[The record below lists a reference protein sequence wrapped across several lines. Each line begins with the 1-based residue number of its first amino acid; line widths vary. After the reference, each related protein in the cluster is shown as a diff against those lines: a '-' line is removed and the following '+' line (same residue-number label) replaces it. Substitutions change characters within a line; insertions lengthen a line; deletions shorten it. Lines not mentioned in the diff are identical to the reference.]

1 MFAGIGGFRSGLTR
15 AGGFRCVGP
24 VSYTHL
30 RFATVEKCSL
40 CDYARY
46 DYTAA
51 KAVIAD
57 YYGVVVSTL
66 PRMARS

>member
-1 MFAGIGGFRSGLTR
+1 MVTEILPQPANG
-15 AGGFRCVGP
+15 
-24 VSYTHL
+24 
-30 RFATVEKCSL
+30 RFAMVEKCSL

-57 YYGVVVSTL
+57 Y
-66 PRMARS
+66 